1 MKTIIIN
8 PHNCSR
14 EEYQELLDY
23 LENNSW
29 DYTIENQSEDDII
42 LQRLAPYISYDDPQ
56 EVLDK
61 WKSLTEKECYD
72 LLDDH
77 FTMIESMEYSSIR
90 IKDVI

>member
-1 MKTIIIN
+1 MKTITID

-29 DYTIENQSEDDII
+29 DYQIENQTEEDVI
-42 LQRLAPYISYDDPQ
+42 LQKLNPYISYDDPQ
-56 EVLDK
+56 EVIDK
-61 WKSLTEKECYD
+61 WKSLTKEEMDD
-72 LLDDH
+72 LISDH
-77 FTMIESMEYSSIR
+77 FTVIESMEYSSIR